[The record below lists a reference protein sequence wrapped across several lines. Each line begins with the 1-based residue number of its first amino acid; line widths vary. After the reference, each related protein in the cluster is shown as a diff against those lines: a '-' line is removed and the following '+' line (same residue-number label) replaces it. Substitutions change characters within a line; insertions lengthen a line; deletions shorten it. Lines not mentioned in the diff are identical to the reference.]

1 MSQPTLNDIRRA
13 FFTAMQKA
21 VAEEEAAGKVVV
33 VPPNQEA
40 EPDVKQILLISG
52 FTPGLVG
59 RLELGG
65 YGALAQRSGIFK
77 MSLSFLKTANA
88 GEPWQLAEKLEA
100 AFRPYTVDGLPVPA
114 QADPNAPP
122 CFVFCDFPYTEA
134 IGFTYGGAVDDTP
147 DGRSLI
153 SVTVPWWAWV
163 EN

>member
-1 MSQPTLNDIRRA
+1 MSFPTLNDVRRA

-21 VAEEEAAGKVVV
+21 VAEEEAAGKVFV

-40 EPDVKQILLISG
+40 DPELKQILLISG
-52 FTPGLVG
+52 FTPGTVG

-65 YGALAQRSGIFK
+65 HGALAQRSGIFK

-88 GEPWQLAEKLEA
+88 GEPWQIAEKLEA
-100 AFRPYTVDGLPVPA
+100 AFRPFTVEGLEVCA
-114 QADPNAPP
+114 QAAPDAPP
-122 CFVFCDFPYTEA
+122 CAVFCDFPYTET

-153 SVTVPWWAWV
+153 TVTVPWWAWV
-163 EN
+163 AN